1 MSLPRLIFKETDF
14 FYLLQVF
21 SQVSVGETS
30 QNTVWRAEAGADAY
44 VYITGD
50 VDENLDTLNRDEDIT
65 DQFMDEKDIKVPLYL
80 FGFL

>member
-1 MSLPRLIFKETDF
+1 MQ
-14 FYLLQVF
+14 QVF

-65 DQFMDEKDIKVPLYL
+65 DQFMDEKDIKVL
-80 FGFL
+80 FTCSVLIKTHFQFH

>member
-1 MSLPRLIFKETDF
+1 M
-14 FYLLQVF
+14 
-21 SQVSVGETS
+21 SVGETS

-65 DQFMDEKDIKVPLYL
+65 DQFFLTRSLMDEVNNRTGKEDNIGELWYQSM
-80 FGFL
+80 G